1 MLVVS
6 SGDAEDQSIKFGVGL
21 LIGAQKNVTAHRGR
35 EGIPPGLAGADV
47 DVELVAADCG
57 ASGALETLMSYFDW
71 RQLVP

>member
-1 MLVVS
+1 VLVVS

-47 DVELVAADCG
+47 DVELVAADGG